1 MQFLI
6 TDIEFDCWLD
16 DADWTKKDQHET
28 EAMLPQSYIGT
39 TWEADDE
46 DDLLE
51 ELSCASGWLIS
62 HLDYKIVMN
71 QLLTQT
77 GQPPDQLARCHT
89 RGRDPSDPVLI
100 IGA

>member
-62 HLDYKIVMN
+62 HLDYKIVLN

-77 GQPPDQLARCHT
+77 GQPPDQLPKWHT
-89 RGRDPSDPVLI
+89 KWAQHPRSCIVYT
-100 IGA
+100 